1 MKLKYA
7 RNYPRQYAEF
17 RSIIHSVFIYRFVQ
31 IKFIIIKSRIDE
43 LYNVHALSANRTTE
57 FGIFFFIFPF
67 ILTAFSC
74 IFLSFDRTIR
84 VSIYI
89 DVAYNLSSR
98 NVNFWEHFVGFVIV
112 SILNI
117 AFIYVWQ
124 HASFLLYISPI
135 FICCVG
141 IVTWFLF
148 SVISLLFQHR
158 PIEWRN

>member
-31 IKFIIIKSRIDE
+31 IKFIIINSRIDE
-43 LYNVHALSANRTTE
+43 LYNVHVLSANRTDSTE
-57 FGIFFFIFPF
+57 FGIFF
-67 ILTAFSC
+67 
-74 IFLSFDRTIR
+74 LSFSSFSLLFIIR
-84 VSIYI
+84 SHNSCFNIYRRRLQFI
-89 DVAYNLSSR
+89 ISKCK
-98 NVNFWEHFVGFVIV
+98 FWEHFVGLVIV

-124 HASFLLYISPI
+124 HASFLLCISPI